1 MNFSRVNAL
10 SGPGRSLLVAAL
22 FALGC
27 GGGSTLREAE
37 PPRAPDDIPPDVK
50 SLPKASS
57 PRMRPVVI
65 DSDVPAKV
73 EEIDDLSAAFEG
85 KDIKAGTHAKISSH
99 EICVTT
105 PCVTELG
112 YGAHF
117 FRFSALNDGETR
129 HSLGRM
135 LVDDKKIVLRHAL
148 GSYET
153 HGVRRTLGSV
163 SQTVGLISLIAGG
176 ASIGASAALNTAG
189 IEGAD
194 QVADPMMTGGIVA
207 ASAGVVFLVGGI
219 LLQAFSDDVY
229 QPGTS
234 VQFEARPYLVRSA
247 EVAAGVAPGDA
258 GASFVP
264 LPASTG
270 TVNDAGAAPPS
281 AAPNPLPVTPASNL
295 K

>member
-1 MNFSRVNAL
+1 MNFSRSNAL
-10 SGPGRSLLVAAL
+10 SGIGTTLMFAAT
-22 FALGC
+22 FAIGC
-27 GGGSTLREAE
+27 GGGSTLHEVEA
-37 PPRAPDDIPPDVK
+37 PRAPDDIPPDVK

-57 PRMRPVVI
+57 PKVRPVVI
-65 DSDVPAKV
+65 DADMPAKV

-85 KDIKAGTHAKISSH
+85 TDTKAGTHAKLATH
-99 EICVTT
+99 EICATT

-117 FRFSALNDGETR
+117 FRFSALNDAETR

-135 LVDDKKIVLRHAL
+135 LVDDKKIVLRHAV
-148 GSYET
+148 GRYET
-153 HGVRRTLGSV
+153 HGVRRTLGSI

-189 IEGAD
+189 IDGTD
-194 QVADPMMTGGIVA
+194 KVSDPMMTGGIVGV
-207 ASAGVVFLVGGI
+207 SAGVAFLVGGI
-219 LLQAFSDDVY
+219 VLQAISDDVY

-247 EVAAGVAPGDA
+247 ELAAGSSAAASDAGLPLLPPMSAPSSGDA
-258 GASFVP
+258 GSGAP
-264 LPASTG
+264 ST
-270 TVNDAGAAPPS
+270 P
-281 AAPNPLPVTPASNL
+281 PLPVTPASSL